1 MLMPGRHLL
10 LSPVNTLLGVRSA
23 GDDIILMGPISVIRV
38 PMGSLGFA
46 MNNALAEV
54 LLPGVHVRNSVAFK
68 FDCFKPLGQEL
79 IEFGPLKFLTVNSGQ
94 VRVCYDKGKVCI
106 FAEGRYAFNSGTLR
120 VAGAIDTTQRNVRF
134 AKHPVLLTGGINM
147 LVEGLLT
154 FQVTD
159 VAKLI
164 HQLGEQ
170 DLLRAIQDITK
181 AELARVFANIHLEQ
195 LAAGN
200 GFTGINGES
209 GEEKKEASLLG
220 ASGHDSDEEGQ
231 VRSKICSDV
240 MRYIAPFSE
249 SWGVRI
255 INFQLEA
262 TFLADPK
269 FAQEY
274 EEATLAFAK
283 AKSKQRA
290 INAENA
296 IRLNTAAANAKSVQI
311 EAEGRAN
318 AVVLEAKGQ
327 AEARKIE
334 ANARNESA
342 KAMTDEFARRFA
354 LAGQQVEFAKSLQA
368 RVLTVTNDSAI
379 GRQMTNNYGW
389 APNPAITDVVD
400 PLGPAIPASLASL
413 SRPR

>member
-1 MLMPGRHLL
+1 
-10 LSPVNTLLGVRSA
+10 
-23 GDDIILMGPISVIRV
+23 
-38 PMGSLGFA
+38 
-46 MNNALAEV
+46 
-54 LLPGVHVRNSVAFK
+54 
-68 FDCFKPLGQEL
+68 
-79 IEFGPLKFLTVNSGQ
+79 
-94 VRVCYDKGKVCI
+94 
-106 FAEGRYAFNSGTLR
+106 
-120 VAGAIDTTQRNVRF
+120 
-134 AKHPVLLTGGINM
+134 LLTGGINM

-154 FQVTD
+154 YQVTD

-200 GFTGINGES
+200 NFSATGETIEAP
-209 GEEKKEASLLG
+209 EKKEAAFLG
-220 ASGHDSDEEGQ
+220 GSSHDSDEEGQ
-231 VRSKICSDV
+231 VRSKICADV

-249 SWGVRI
+249 SWGVRV

-296 IRLNTAAANAKSVQI
+296 IRLNNASANAKSAQI

-318 AVVLEAKGQ
+318 AIVVEAKGM

-334 ANARNESA
+334 ATARNESA
-342 KAMTDEFARRFA
+342 RMMTDEFARKFA
-354 LAGQQVEFAKSLQA
+354 LGGQNVDFAKALQA

-379 GRQMTNNYGW
+379 GRQMTNNFGW
-389 APNPAITDVVD
+389 QNAPDIFDERA
-400 PLGPAIPASLASL
+400 PLIQPGQLAA
-413 SRPR
+413 PRK

>member
-1 MLMPGRHLL
+1 
-10 LSPVNTLLGVRSA
+10 
-23 GDDIILMGPISVIRV
+23 
-38 PMGSLGFA
+38 
-46 MNNALAEV
+46 
-54 LLPGVHVRNSVAFK
+54 
-68 FDCFKPLGQEL
+68 
-79 IEFGPLKFLTVNSGQ
+79 
-94 VRVCYDKGKVCI
+94 
-106 FAEGRYAFNSGTLR
+106 
-120 VAGAIDTTQRNVRF
+120 
-134 AKHPVLLTGGINM
+134 LLTGGINM

-154 FQVTD
+154 YQVTD

-195 LAAGN
+195 LAAGSGQTGLLVE
-200 GFTGINGES
+200 GFGES
-209 GEEKKEASLLG
+209 SDKKEASFLG
-220 ASGHDSDEEGQ
+220 GSSHDNDEEGQ
-231 VRSKICSDV
+231 VRSKICADV

-249 SWGVRI
+249 SWGVKVV
-255 INFQLEA
+255 NFQLEA

-296 IRLNTAAANAKSVQI
+296 IRLNTAAANAKSFQI

-318 AVVLEAKGQ
+318 AVVAEAKGQ

-334 ANARNESA
+334 ANARNEAA
-342 KAMTDEFARRFA
+342 KAMSDDFARRFA
-354 LAGQQVEFAKSLQA
+354 LAGQQVEFAKNLQA
-368 RVLTVTNDSAI
+368 RVLTVTNDSSI
-379 GRQMTNNYGW
+379 GRQMANNYGW
-389 APNPAITDVVD
+389 MPNPGLSDVSERD
-400 PLGPAIPASLASL
+400 LLLPGAASSSS
-413 SRPR
+413 SRVSTR

>member
-1 MLMPGRHLL
+1 
-10 LSPVNTLLGVRSA
+10 
-23 GDDIILMGPISVIRV
+23 
-38 PMGSLGFA
+38 
-46 MNNALAEV
+46 
-54 LLPGVHVRNSVAFK
+54 
-68 FDCFKPLGQEL
+68 
-79 IEFGPLKFLTVNSGQ
+79 
-94 VRVCYDKGKVCI
+94 
-106 FAEGRYAFNSGTLR
+106 
-120 VAGAIDTTQRNVRF
+120 VRF

-154 FQVTD
+154 YQVVD

-195 LAAGN
+195 LAAGDS
-200 GFTGINGES
+200 GDLGAAIGETDK
-209 GEEKKEASLLG
+209 ERKEAAFLG
-220 ASGHDSDEEGQ
+220 GSSHDTDEGQ

-240 MRYIAPFSE
+240 MRYISPFSE
-249 SWGVRI
+249 SWGVKI
-255 INFQLEA
+255 VNFQLEA

-296 IRLNTAAANAKSVQI
+296 IRLNTASANAKAYQI

-318 AVVLEAKGQ
+318 AVVTEAKGQ

-334 ANARNESA
+334 ANARNEAA
-342 KAMTDEFARRFA
+342 KSMTDDFARKFA
-354 LAGQQVEFAKSLQA
+354 ISGQQVEFAKGLQA
-368 RVLTVTNDSAI
+368 RVLTVTNDSSI
-379 GRQMTNNYGW
+379 GRLMTNNYGW
-389 APNPAITDVVD
+389 MPNSDVAEQERLL
-400 PLGPAIPASLASL
+400 PSSL
-413 SRPR
+413 SIPSTRPTTR